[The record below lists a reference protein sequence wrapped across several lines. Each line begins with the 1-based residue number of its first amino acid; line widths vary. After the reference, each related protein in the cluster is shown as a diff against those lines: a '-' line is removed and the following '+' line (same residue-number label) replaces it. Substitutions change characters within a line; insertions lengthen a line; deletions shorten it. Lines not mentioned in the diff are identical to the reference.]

1 MVWQT
6 RVTSEEVRL
15 LAVVTQTLSQSDP
28 EAVREVFRLLAE
40 SKRAAGLP
48 KPGSIDFL
56 PYGVEA
62 CRPSLEL
69 MIKFTLQQKL
79 LPRALTVEELFD
91 KTTRTL
97 VP

>member
-1 MVWQT
+1 
-6 RVTSEEVRL
+6 
-15 LAVVTQTLSQSDP
+15 
-28 EAVREVFRLLAE
+28 VFRLLAE

-62 CRPSLEL
+62 CRPALEQ

-91 KTTRTL
+91 KTTRAL
-97 VP
+97 MP